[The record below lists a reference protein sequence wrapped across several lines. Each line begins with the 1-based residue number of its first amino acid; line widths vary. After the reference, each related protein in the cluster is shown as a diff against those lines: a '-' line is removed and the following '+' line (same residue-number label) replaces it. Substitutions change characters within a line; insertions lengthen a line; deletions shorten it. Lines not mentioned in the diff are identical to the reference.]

1 MKLETMRNLICLEWR
16 TMERG
21 LPRGKSCKEKKKGK
35 LLGHSKEFWL
45 TPKKPLDQRRDEVRS
60 AV

>member
-1 MKLETMRNLICLEWR
+1 
-16 TMERG
+16 MERG